1 MSIATLDKSLDK
13 TLEKLAARMRD
24 RMRVSGSTVAQ
35 TLEKGRGA
43 LPKHYRAK
51 ADRILE
57 ALQMANQPRLAQQID
72 VAGIDRAAKD
82 ILGYLRT
89 VSVSRDRERRLFDVV
104 LTILLNLAGVA
115 VLLVACLVW
124 KGLL

>member
-1 MSIATLDKSLDK
+1 MSIASLDKSLDK
-13 TLEKLAARMRD
+13 TLEKLAKRMRD
-24 RMRVSGSTVAQ
+24 RMAVGGTSVAQ

-72 VAGIDRAAKD
+72 VAGIDRAAND
-82 ILGYLRT
+82 ILGYLKT
-89 VSVSRDRERRLFDVV
+89 VSASRDRERRVFDVV
-104 LTILLNLAGVA
+104 LTILLNLAGVSI
-115 VLLVACLVW
+115 LLVTFLAW

>member
-13 TLEKLAARMRD
+13 TLEKLAKRMRD
-24 RMRVSGSTVAQ
+24 RMAVGGTSVAQ

-43 LPKHYRAK
+43 LPKHYHAK

-72 VAGIDRAAKD
+72 VAGIDRAAND
-82 ILGYLRT
+82 ILGYLKT
-89 VSVSRDRERRLFDVV
+89 VSASRDRERRVFDVV
-104 LTILLNLAGVA
+104 LTILLNLAGVSI
-115 VLLVACLVW
+115 LLVTFLAW

>member
-13 TLEKLAARMRD
+13 TLEKLAKRMRD
-24 RMRVSGSTVAQ
+24 RMAVGGTSVAQ

-72 VAGIDRAAKD
+72 VAGIDRAAND
-82 ILGYLRT
+82 ILGYLKT
-89 VSVSRDRERRLFDVV
+89 VSASRDRERRVFDVV
-104 LTILLNLAGVA
+104 LTILLNLAGVSI
-115 VLLVACLVW
+115 LLVTFLAW

>member
-1 MSIATLDKSLDK
+1 MSIATLDKPLDK
-13 TLEKLAARMRD
+13 TLEKLAKRMRD
-24 RMRVSGSTVAQ
+24 RMAVGGTSVAQ

-72 VAGIDRAAKD
+72 VAGIDRAAND
-82 ILGYLRT
+82 ILGYLKT
-89 VSVSRDRERRLFDVV
+89 VSASRDRERRVFDVV
-104 LTILLNLAGVA
+104 LTILLNLAGVSI
-115 VLLVACLVW
+115 LLVTFLAW

>member
-115 VLLVACLVW
+115 VLLVAFLVW

>member
-13 TLEKLAARMRD
+13 TLEKLAKRMRD
-24 RMRVSGSTVAQ
+24 RMAVGGTSVAQ

-51 ADRILE
+51 ADRILD

-72 VAGIDRAAKD
+72 VAGIDRAAND
-82 ILGYLRT
+82 ILGYLKT
-89 VSVSRDRERRLFDVV
+89 VSASRDRERRVFDVV
-104 LTILLNLAGVA
+104 LTILLNLAGVSI
-115 VLLVACLVW
+115 LLVTFLAW